1 MRPAQRPSDPDGS
14 GGRRSWAAAGDR
26 LVRRL
31 LVVQLQQRRAEQTDH
46 PDEMAKRRLRLPALP
61 LAHRTLNDSQQLRQL
76 VLRQPSRLAR
86 LPDPDAQPGSWLL
99 RHYRT
104 FSRWGHAA
112 SSPAS
117 GSRASTSNSRPPS
130 GSATPESPCNQPTSW
145 RSVSRLGGSATSSP
159 CPSHRTPVP
168 WPIGAYR
175 GARSPTLVRNCTSPK
190 PASSTGPGSASN
202 AASHAR
208 TCAGRALWRSST
220 TPNAAHATVA
230 TFASHSPPVHHCATV
245 TTSVVASAISMPS
258 SRCRAGLGQSSWPQE
273 QPSRVHPSASG
284 RSGTGQWHGS
294 IGTPM
299 LASAIPASSSPAV
312 RSPSPAGSRPP
323 TMNAISGPPTSWIA
337 PAPRPQ
343 ARPAAATPSARRTTA
358 PRPAARPP
366 APAPATTPA
375 RARPAGRSEA
385 ATPARH
391 AQAAPPGPRRA
402 TRSRPA
408 PCGRPSPQAEA
419 GPHLP
424 GLPGCHRARGHE
436 ATPTPPPSPPDRP
449 ARRRPPMPPPSWP
462 RSPDTTTPAQSTPTS
477 SPASQH
483 RRSRQPRPAR
493 PSDGAPPLDTTA
505 AHTSSPSALRRSPPP
520 DGALAPPRSRT
531 PPSGAQPP
539 TAQIPPSTSTPLLT
553 RSRRPP
559 LCRRLPSSATFR
571 RTLSTL
577 DEQKT
582 LPGLMLSRQ
591 QQMFARHRVAEMT
604 EWRVIL
610 GQAVRTRR
618 RELGLTLTEAS
629 RAIGISRSHLNLI
642 ELGRATGISRESA
655 GKIDAS
661 LDFKRELLALLPTDD
676 KAPRVVSS
684 EQMRRA
690 EFNKAVLALAAS
702 VLFDPDR
709 VTSAQTVDAALLD
722 DLGSITADLTRRHH
736 HAHPQTVLGPARA
749 HLRYLLDLQATA
761 ATDVPG
767 HLRPGLDRLTA
778 KTAAIVGWVVFR
790 SQADLVT
797 AHAQLSLGR
806 DYARRAGDRV
816 LLAQLLAATSS
827 QRPELLAGP
836 STPRPR
842 SDVTAGAGPAA
853 RRRPRGRH
861 RRTGSPRLA
870 GRTHRRRA
878 GAVRGPAHGASSARS
893 RRGHPAELPSGRPGT
908 AVLLLGRHPLPG
920 VRG

>member
-294 IGTPM
+294 TGTPM
-299 LASAIPASSSPAV
+299 PASAIPASSSPAV

-323 TMNAISGPPTSWIA
+323 TMNAISGPPTSWTA

-343 ARPAAATPSARRTTA
+343 ARPAAATPSARQTTA

-375 RARPAGRSEA
+375 PARPAGRSEA

-391 AQAAPPGPRRA
+391 AQ
-402 TRSRPA
+402 
-408 PCGRPSPQAEA
+408 
-419 GPHLP
+419 
-424 GLPGCHRARGHE
+424 
-436 ATPTPPPSPPDRP
+436 
-449 ARRRPPMPPPSWP
+449 
-462 RSPDTTTPAQSTPTS
+462 
-477 SPASQH
+477 
-483 RRSRQPRPAR
+483 
-493 PSDGAPPLDTTA
+493 GAPPLDTTA

-531 PPSGAQPP
+531 PPSGARPP

-553 RSRRPP
+553 RSRPLPP
-559 LCRRLPSSATFR
+559 FRDFRSSATFR

-577 DEQKT
+577 DKQKT

-591 QQMFARHRVAEMT
+591 QQMLRGIGVAEMT

-610 GQAVRTRR
+610 GRAVRTRR

-655 GKIDAS
+655 GKIDAG
-661 LDFKRELLALLPTDD
+661 LDFKGELLALLPTDN
-676 KAPRVVSS
+676 APRVVSS

-767 HLRPGLDRLTA
+767 HLRPGLDRVTA

-806 DYARRAGDRV
+806 DYARKAGDRM

-827 QRPELLAGP
+827 LYSSLDLP
-836 STPRPR
+836 
-842 SDVTAGAGPAA
+842 
-853 RRRPRGRH
+853 
-861 RRTGSPRLA
+861 
-870 GRTHRRRA
+870 RA
-878 GAVRGPAHGASSARS
+878 GHERTSPLALGMLRAADRAAGTGAPAVRGWLAARI
-893 RRGHPAELPSGRPGT
+893 AEEQALFQDGRTARAALARAEATLPSCPEGDPERLFCFWDATRFPGYAGKT
-908 AVLLLGRHPLPG
+908 LLLLHEAARLALARGIDGFARWRLREGRVALPATQQ
-920 VRG
+920 RGFDERLAALA

>member
-1 MRPAQRPSDPDGS
+1 MSVFFFFMICFFFNDTATTEIYTLSLHD
-14 GGRRSWAAAGDR
+14 
-26 LVRRL
+26 
-31 LVVQLQQRRAEQTDH
+31 
-46 PDEMAKRRLRLPALP
+46 AL
-61 LAHRTLNDSQQLRQL
+61 
-76 VLRQPSRLAR
+76 
-86 LPDPDAQPGSWLL
+86 
-99 RHYRT
+99 
-104 FSRWGHAA
+104 
-112 SSPAS
+112 
-117 GSRASTSNSRPPS
+117 
-130 GSATPESPCNQPTSW
+130 
-145 RSVSRLGGSATSSP
+145 
-159 CPSHRTPVP
+159 
-168 WPIGAYR
+168 PIGAYR
-175 GARSPTLVRNCTSPK
+175 GARSPTPVRNCTSPK

-208 TCAGRALWRSST
+208 TCAGRALWRRST
-220 TPNAAHATVA
+220 TPNAA
-230 TFASHSPPVHHCATV
+230 P
-245 TTSVVASAISMPS
+245 
-258 SRCRAGLGQSSWPQE
+258 
-273 QPSRVHPSASG
+273 
-284 RSGTGQWHGS
+284 
-294 IGTPM
+294 
-299 LASAIPASSSPAV
+299 ASAIPASSSPAV

-323 TMNAISGPPTSWIA
+323 TMNAISGPPTSRTA
-337 PAPRPQ
+337 PGPRPQ
-343 ARPAAATPSARRTTA
+343 ARPAAATPSAQQTA
-358 PRPAARPP
+358 ALRPGARPS
-366 APAPATTPA
+366 APALATTPA
-375 RARPAGRSEA
+375 PARPAGRWEA
-385 ATPARH
+385 ATPAPR

-408 PCGRPSPQAEA
+408 PGGRPSPQAEA

-424 GLPGCHRARGHE
+424 RMPGCHRARGHE

-462 RSPDTTTPAQSTPTS
+462 HSPDTTTPAQSTPTS
-477 SPASQH
+477 SPAPRH
-483 RRSRQPRPAR
+483 RRSRPPRPAR

-531 PPSGAQPP
+531 PPSGARPP

-553 RSRRPP
+553 RSRPLPP
-559 LCRRLPSSATFR
+559 FRDFRSSATFR

-577 DEQKT
+577 DKQKT

-591 QQMFARHRVAEMT
+591 QQMLRGIGVAEMT

-610 GQAVRTRR
+610 GRAVRTRR

-655 GKIDAS
+655 GKIDAG
-661 LDFKRELLALLPTDD
+661 LDFKGELLALLPTDN
-676 KAPRVVSS
+676 APRVVSS

-767 HLRPGLDRLTA
+767 HLRPGLDRVTA

-806 DYARRAGDRV
+806 DYARKADDRM

-827 QRPELLAGP
+827 LYSSLDLP
-836 STPRPR
+836 
-842 SDVTAGAGPAA
+842 
-853 RRRPRGRH
+853 
-861 RRTGSPRLA
+861 
-870 GRTHRRRA
+870 RA
-878 GAVRGPAHGASSARS
+878 GHERTSPLALGLLRAADRAAGTGAPAVRGWLAARI
-893 RRGHPAELPSGRPGT
+893 AEEQALFQDGRTARAALARAEATLPSCPEGDPERLFCFWDATRFPGYAGKT
-908 AVLLLGRHPLPG
+908 LLLLHDQAATDLLEAAVAATAAPHPRLGVLVDLAIARTHDGHADNAVDLLVEAARLALTRGIDGFARWRLREGRVALPATQQ
-920 VRG
+920 RGFDERLAALA